1 MTRYIVHRLLQGV
14 VLLCMVATI
23 VFFLGRLTGNPVDL
37 MLPED
42 ATAEDRVAM
51 IKALGLDGPLYQQFF
66 IFAGNALH
74 GDLGNSIRM
83 REPAVDA
90 FFSRLPNTLALI
102 PWAILLAMGVG
113 IPLGVLAS
121 LNRGNIID
129 RAAGTIAVLGIA
141 IPGFWLGILL
151 IFIFS
156 VELGWLPSGRMGGP
170 EHYVLPVITLGAFL
184 IAGFM
189 RLVRSSM
196 LEVMDS
202 EYVKLARIKGLSE
215 RVVIWKHCLRNALI
229 PVLTLWGVFI
239 GNLIT
244 GAIIT
249 ETVFAW
255 PGIGRLTYEAV
266 IFHHPQIDFDPEHQ
280 SGRGHL
286 VCVCRPAHSACVED
300 QIMRRVPW
308 IPICIISTMIF
319 MAVFAPLLAP
329 WSPID
334 QTLPDKLL
342 PPFWVEGGSMK
353 YILGT
358 DAFGRDILSRL
369 IYGARVSLIVAVLAL
384 TAGGGTGLT
393 IGIVAGYF
401 GGTVDN
407 LLMRLVDA
415 AFTFPAILFALLL
428 AVTMGQGLPTLI
440 TAISLLLWASFARV
454 IRGEVLALKQRD
466 FVALARVRGCSSI
479 RIMLTHILPNVLN
492 TFMVLVTL
500 NIGVVIIAEASL
512 SFLGAGIPPP
522 TPTWGLMISEG
533 RGRIADAWW
542 VSIIPGIAIT
552 LLVLSVNLFG
562 DWLRDRMDPRL
573 RQL

>member
-14 VLLCMVATI
+14 VLLCMVTTI

-42 ATAEDRVAM
+42 ATAEDRVSM
-51 IKALGLDGPLYQQFF
+51 IKALGLDGSLSHQFV

-102 PWAILLAMGVG
+102 PWAILLAMSVG
-113 IPLGVLAS
+113 IPLGVLAA
-121 LNRGNIID
+121 LNRGNAID
-129 RAAGTIAVLGIA
+129 RIAGTFAVLGIA

-196 LEVMDS
+196 LGVMDS

-215 RVVIWKHCLRNALI
+215 LVVVWKHCLRNALI
-229 PVLTLWGVFI
+229 PVLTLWGVFV

-266 IFHHPQIDFDPEHQ
+266 IFRDF
-280 SGRGHL
+280 
-286 VCVCRPAHSACVED
+286 
-300 QIMRRVPW
+300 
-308 IPICIISTMIF
+308 
-319 MAVFAPLLAP
+319 PLLQAV
-329 WSPID
+329 II
-334 QTLPDKLL
+334 LK
-342 PPFWVEGGSMK
+342 SML
-353 YILGT
+353 ILSINLVV
-358 DAFGRDILSRL
+358 DIL
-369 IYGARVSLIVAVLAL
+369 YAYV
-384 TAGGGTGLT
+384 
-393 IGIVAGYF
+393 
-401 GGTVDN
+401 
-407 LLMRLVDA
+407 
-415 AFTFPAILFALLL
+415 
-428 AVTMGQGLPTLI
+428 
-440 TAISLLLWASFARV
+440 
-454 IRGEVLALKQRD
+454 
-466 FVALARVRGCSSI
+466 
-479 RIMLTHILPNVLN
+479 
-492 TFMVLVTL
+492 
-500 NIGVVIIAEASL
+500 
-512 SFLGAGIPPP
+512 
-522 TPTWGLMISEG
+522 
-533 RGRIADAWW
+533 
-542 VSIIPGIAIT
+542 
-552 LLVLSVNLFG
+552 
-562 DWLRDRMDPRL
+562 DPRIRL
-573 RQL
+573 S